1 MGDDFSRK
9 SKKSTPPGWQQI
21 NLNSVLINIATGTY
35 KAATNTYFH
44 FQTGYQRYI
53 FVLDITIILKYMI
66 KIPAHKYRFSFV
78 LPIII
83 IAGILLLNACKK
95 SEEETIAEVQIT
107 KMEDLKVDPS
117 FTFSTSQQVG
127 IEVRMLDNTD
137 GPVGG
142 MRIDINTDDPEN
154 GGRLMISGVT
164 DDQGYYK
171 SDYRIPA
178 YMKSVAVVTR
188 AIGFPGIQVMK
199 VENGNVRCILGGK
212 NEPSKLKD
220 GGESL
225 FKSTNS
231 VYVPLGTYNSIGV
244 PNYLEPVN
252 DIIDAAMISDINATL
267 PEYVNAS
274 VAHPSYFA
282 ETNEP
287 NVVLTQACNVWVT
300 FVHEG
305 AGYKNVLGFYT
316 YNTANPPAT
325 IGDIDTVRVIFP
337 NVSFAG
343 SGGGLYSGNRVHLG
357 TFPPGTEI
365 AWMIIADGFVNGT
378 ITNGK
383 GRYYSDKHLNPE
395 ANASKK
401 QHTIFCNDIGRGK
414 FLLGFED
421 IKRDAGSDNDF
432 NDAIFY
438 VTADPVQSVV
448 TGNIPLPNYTQ
459 TDSDGDG
466 ISNVFDDYPAD
477 PGKAFNNFFP
487 SQNTNGTL
495 AFEDLWP
502 MQGDYDMNDIVIDY
516 IFNQVTNGQNK
527 VVSITASLTLRAMG
541 AGYRNGFGIQL
552 PIPQDMVSGVTG
564 TQLTEDYITV
574 SANGT
579 EAGQSK
585 ATIIVFDNGYQVLQ
599 KPPADPF
606 VGVNTSEGCIY
617 VNPVTLN
624 ISIDLAG
631 PVNLSVLGTPPYNP
645 FVIADKTRGRE
656 IHLINKPPTDLADPA
671 LFGTGNDNSI
681 PGNNR
686 YYTTVNNLPWAFDI
700 IDQFDYPYEKKPIL
714 NGYTK
719 FVPWSI
725 SSGTTY
731 YDWFLPNPG
740 YRNDE
745 YIFQQ

>member
-1 MGDDFSRK
+1 
-9 SKKSTPPGWQQI
+9 
-21 NLNSVLINIATGTY
+21 
-35 KAATNTYFH
+35 
-44 FQTGYQRYI
+44 
-53 FVLDITIILKYMI
+53 MI
-66 KIPAHKYRFSFV
+66 RIPANKHRFYFA
-78 LPIII
+78 LPFII
-83 IAGILLLNACKK
+83 IAGILLLSACKK
-95 SEEETIAEVQIT
+95 SEEETTPDLQIT

-117 FTFSTSQQVG
+117 FTFSTSKPVG
-127 IEVRMLDNTD
+127 IEVRMLDNND
-137 GPVGG
+137 GPVSG
-142 MRIDINTDDPEN
+142 MRVDVYTDDPDN

-164 DDQGYYK
+164 DGQGYYK

-178 YMKSVAVVTR
+178 YMKSVAVCTR
-188 AIGFPGIQVMK
+188 AIGFPNMLSVNVVNGQVK
-199 VENGNVRCILGGK
+199 CTLGGK
-212 NEPSKLKD
+212 TNPSNLKSAEEPI
-220 GGESL
+220 

-231 VYVPLGTYNSIGV
+231 VYVPLGTYNSLGV
-244 PNYLEPVN
+244 PTYLNPVN
-252 DIIDAAMISDINATL
+252 DVIDAAMISDINATL

-274 VAHPSYFA
+274 VAHPAYFV
-282 ETNEP
+282 ETNQP
-287 NVVLTQACNVWVT
+287 NIVLTQACNVWVT

-305 AGYKNVLGFYT
+305 AGYRNVLGFYK
-316 YNTANPPAT
+316 YNTNNPPASVSN
-325 IGDIDTVRVIFP
+325 IDTVRIIFP
-337 NVSFAG
+337 NVSFSG
-343 SGGGLYSGNRVHLG
+343 SGGGLASGNRVHLG

-383 GRYYSDKHLNPE
+383 GQYYSDKHLNPE

-438 VTADPVQSVV
+438 VTADPIQSVA
-448 TGNIPLPNYTQ
+448 TANIPLPNYTQ
-459 TDSDGDG
+459 TDGDGDG
-466 ISNVFDDYPAD
+466 ISNVFDDYPNDASR
-477 PGKAFNNFFP
+477 AFNNYYP

-502 MQGDYDMNDIVIDY
+502 LQGDYDMNDIVIDY
-516 IFNQVTNGQNK
+516 IFNQITNGQNK
-527 VVSITASLTLRAMG
+527 VVSISGALTLRAMG

-552 PIPQDMVSGVTG
+552 PISPNMVSGVSG
-564 TQLTEDYITV
+564 TQLTENYITN

-599 KPPADPF
+599 KPPADPY
-606 VGVNTSEGCIY
+606 VGVNTSQGCMY
-617 VNPVTLN
+617 VNPVTMN
-624 ISIDLAG
+624 ISINLAG
-631 PVNLSVLGTPPYNP
+631 SVDLSVLGTPPYNP
-645 FVIADKTRGRE
+645 FVIADKTRGKE

-671 LFGTGNDNSI
+671 LFGTGNDNSV
-681 PGNNR
+681 PGSNR

-700 IDQFDYPYEKKPIL
+700 INQFDYPYEKKPIL

-719 FVPWSI
+719 FVPWST
-725 SSGTTY
+725 SSGSTY

-740 YRNDE
+740 YRNNE
-745 YIFQQ
+745 YIFQP